1 MTRNNLPVGAG
12 FQKIVDELDS
22 LIQEIESARRT
33 TGRSTEKPELA
44 GLARAEKRAR
54 RLRKQLVASIA
65 DPGKR
70 SVEKLQA
77 ITAAINFLA
86 AMVRAICSLIN
97 YLFTQIAGAHE
108 YWVNNKAI
116 ATCRRSDPGLS
127 CRKTWH
133 FARISKPSRTW
144 PSSAWSE
151 HVEVGLE
158 GIQDPSSSVVCL

>member
-22 LIQEIESARRT
+22 LIREIQSARRAS
-33 TGRSTEKPELA
+33 GRPEKPELA
-44 GLARAEKRAR
+44 GLASAEKRAR
-54 RLRKQLVASIA
+54 KLRKQLVASFV

-70 SVEKLQA
+70 SVENLQT

-108 YWVNNKAI
+108 YWVYNKAI
-116 ATCRRSDPGLS
+116 ATCRGSDPGLS
-127 CRKTWH
+127 CRKTGH

-158 GIQDPSSSVVCL
+158 GIQDPSSAVVCL